1 MKKTKKCFYQVIWH
15 IKKIWHIN
23 IFFYENISILFG
35 CSNLFFYNNNNNN
48 NNNVVIMV
56 KMKYKKMGKKN
67 QILDNEIYK
76 REGRKKC
83 W

>member
-1 MKKTKKCFYQVIWH
+1 
-15 IKKIWHIN
+15 
-23 IFFYENISILFG
+23 
-35 CSNLFFYNNNNNN
+35 
-48 NNNVVIMV
+48 MV

-83 W
+83 WQLPTIQIGGKFEKRKRKKRRNLDWTKMMSWWLVVVTW